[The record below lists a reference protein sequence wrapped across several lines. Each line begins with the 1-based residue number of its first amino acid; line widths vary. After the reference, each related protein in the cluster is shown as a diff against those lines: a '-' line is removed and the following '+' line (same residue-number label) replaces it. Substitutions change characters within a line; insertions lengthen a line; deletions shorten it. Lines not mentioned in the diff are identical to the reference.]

1 MHLVA
6 YLREGLS
13 DVDIERAALER
24 GIVVRA
30 ISRLYRKAPP
40 RSGLM
45 LGFAGYPRPVIL
57 SAAAQFAQ
65 AVHDR
70 LMC

>member
-13 DVDIERAALER
+13 DVGVERAALDAASSFAR
-24 GIVVRA
+24 SAG
-30 ISRLYRKAPP
+30 LYRKAPR

-45 LGFAGYPRPVIL
+45 LGFAGYPRPLIL
-57 SAAAQFAQ
+57 SAAAQFVQ
-65 AVHDR
+65 AVRDR